1 MGEIVN
7 LRRARKEKTRA
18 TASKEA
24 DAARAKSGRIRAA
37 CDAAGQTR
45 ALEDKRLAGHK
56 REAATNDDQ
65 TK

>member
-7 LRRARKEKTRA
+7 LRRARKEKARA

-24 DAARAKSGRIRAA
+24 DAARAKSGRTRAA
-37 CDAAGQTR
+37 RDAAEQAR

-56 REAATNDDQ
+56 REAALNGDQ
-65 TK
+65 TE